1 MNEVSATFSGSSRQR
16 ILGHTEKE
24 VRMDHITSH
33 NWKLLLLAGA
43 LVGLMAWPTPSE
55 AQTVTGQAKAAQATV
70 VGILGGTTTTTLS
83 DPGTLSGT
91 DDARD
96 ATQITVSVQSLLTG
110 EVLHAITIGYPD
122 EVDSEASL
130 GNLALTVGG
139 NGISADFVMA
149 RAQAV
154 LNAAGAGMS
163 NIGGLLINGV
173 PVVVT
178 GDPNQTISLL
188 GGQMAINEQQTDPS
202 GRLTVNALHVTV
214 NGVADVVIASAMA
227 GIFLGR

>member
-1 MNEVSATFSGSSRQR
+1 MS
-16 ILGHTEKE
+16 HTL
-24 VRMDHITSH
+24 SH
-33 NWKLLLLAGA
+33 NWKAFTLAGA
-43 LVGLMAWPTPSE
+43 LVGLLAWPGTSE
-55 AQTVTGQAKAAQATV
+55 AQTVTGQAKVAQATV
-70 VGILGGTTTTTLS
+70 LGLLGGTTTTTLA
-83 DPGTLSGT
+83 DTGTLS
-91 DDARD
+91 DSNDSRD
-96 ATQITVSVQSLLTG
+96 ATQITVNVQSLLTG
-110 EVLHAITIGYPD
+110 EVLSASTIGYPD

-139 NGISADFVMA
+139 NGISADFVIA

-163 NIGGLLINGV
+163 NIDSLLINGI

-188 GGQMAINEQQTDPS
+188 GGQVVINEQQTDPS
-202 GRLTVNALHVTV
+202 GTITVNALHVTV

-227 GIFLGR
+227 GIF

>member
-1 MNEVSATFSGSSRQR
+1 MN
-16 ILGHTEKE
+16 
-24 VRMDHITSH
+24 HITSH

-43 LVGLMAWPTPSE
+43 LVGLLAWPTPSE
-55 AQTVTGQAKAAQATV
+55 AQTVTGQARVAQATV
-70 VGILGGTTTTTLS
+70 LGLLGGTTTTTLA
-83 DPGTLSGT
+83 DTGTLS
-91 DDARD
+91 DSSDARD
-96 ATQITVSVQSLLTG
+96 ATQITVSVQSLLMG
-110 EVLHAITIGYPD
+110 EVLNAVTIGYPD

-130 GNLALTVGG
+130 GNVALTVGG

-149 RAQAV
+149 RAQAI

-188 GGQMAINEQQTDPS
+188 GGQMVINEQQTDPS
-202 GRLTVNALHVTV
+202 GTITVNALHVTV
-214 NGVADVVIASAMA
+214 NGVADVVIASAIA
-227 GIFLGR
+227 GIF

>member
-1 MNEVSATFSGSSRQR
+1 
-16 ILGHTEKE
+16 
-24 VRMDHITSH
+24 MDHITSH
-33 NWKLLLLAGA
+33 NWKAFALAGA
-43 LVGLMAWPTPSE
+43 LVGLLAWPGTSE
-55 AQTVTGQAKAAQATV
+55 AQTVTGQARVAQATV
-70 VGILGGTTTTTLS
+70 LGLLGGTTTTTLA
-83 DPGTLSGT
+83 DTGTLS
-91 DDARD
+91 DSSDARD

-110 EVLHAITIGYPD
+110 EVLNAITIGYPD

-130 GNLALTVGG
+130 GNVALTVGG

-149 RAQAV
+149 RAQAI

-188 GGQMAINEQQTDPS
+188 GGQMVINEQQTDPS
-202 GRLTVNALHVTV
+202 GTITVNALHVTV
-214 NGVADVVIASAMA
+214 NGVADVVIASAIA
-227 GIFLGR
+227 GIF